1 VRRATRLRS
10 VARQT
15 KARHAELWA
24 ECESVAAAAAN
35 AAPPSDDSDED
46 SLWED
51 FPAVKRPCL
60 ATRWE
65 DDEVEV
71 AYDLDGG
78 SDSGEED
85 DLFPVAFH
93 AQLA

>member
-1 VRRATRLRS
+1 M
-10 VARQT
+10 T

-35 AAPPSDDSDED
+35 AAPPSDDSDDD